1 MATIIRK
8 TKKGRPYYY
17 AVESQRVD
25 GKPRIVW
32 QKYLGTLESILQR
45 AERSSPS
52 APKEAVI
59 FQLGG
64 PAALLGIAQRLEL
77 EGVIDRV
84 VAKRDQGPSVGRYML
99 LAAINRALAP
109 CSKVAIGDWYEKTV
123 LRRLWRIPK
132 SAFTSQRFWDHMD
145 RIPADAIEEI
155 EEEVLKKVIERFH
168 LGTDVLLYDTTNFFT
183 FLSSTNDR
191 SELAQRGKAK
201 SKRDDLRLVG
211 LALMVTRDFQ
221 VPLLHHTY
229 AGNIPDVALFS
240 TLSSQLMA
248 RHRRITGASS
258 EATLVFDKGN
268 LSADAMES
276 LVVEGTHFVAAA
288 PANTDYQL
296 AATPLEHLRPLP
308 GLAGTRALSVRQEH
322 WGVTCHVVVVYTESF
337 FTQQLAGVTHNLVK
351 CQERLADL
359 SKQLERRLEASHRG
373 RRFTVRGVQRTVRE
387 ILSAQFMQDLF
398 DVSVT
403 TTDGQPRIEYALNQ
417 TALRRLTEERLG
429 RTLLLTTRTSW
440 DPATV
445 VRTYR
450 SLAGVEEAFKRMKN
464 SAFLHWQ
471 PAYHWTDQ
479 KLRVHSFYCVLGLL
493 LATLAHRQ
501 AHTAGIDVS
510 LPGMLK
516 QLGDLNEVAVIY
528 PPGTLAH
535 RKDHVTLT
543 RMSPA
548 QRRLADCLHIAEVA
562 RAIQG

>member
-32 QKYLGTLESILQR
+32 QKYLGTLESILRR
-45 AERSSPS
+45 AEGSRPS
-52 APKEAVI
+52 APREAVI
-59 FQLGG
+59 SQLGG

-77 EGVIDRV
+77 ESVIDRV
-84 VAKRDQGPSVGRYML
+84 LPKRDQGPSVGRYML

-109 CSKVAIGDWYEKTV
+109 CSKVAIGDWYERTV
-123 LRRLWRIPK
+123 LRRLWRVPK

-145 RIPADAIEEI
+145 RIPAEAIEEI
-155 EEEVLKKVIERFH
+155 EEEVLKKVIERFD
-168 LGTDVLLYDTTNFFT
+168 LGTEVLLYDTTNFFT

-201 SKRDDLRLVG
+201 SKRNDLRLVG

-221 VPLLHHTY
+221 VPLLHRTY
-229 AGNIPDVALFS
+229 AGNIPDVTLFS

-248 RHRRITGASS
+248 RHRRITGGSS

-268 LSADAMES
+268 LSADAMET
-276 LVVEGTHFVAAA
+276 LAVEGTHFVAAM
-288 PANTDYQL
+288 PANTNYQL
-296 AATPLEHLRPLP
+296 AAMSFEHLRPLP
-308 GLAGTRALSVRQEH
+308 GLPGTRALSVRQEH
-322 WGVTCHVVVVYTESF
+322 WGLTCQVVVVYTESF
-337 FTQQLAGVTHNLVK
+337 FTQQLAGVTHNLVR
-351 CQERLADL
+351 CQGRLADL
-359 SKQLERRLEASHRG
+359 SKQLEKRLEVSRRG
-373 RRFTVRGVQRTVRE
+373 RRFTVTGVQRTVRE

-398 DVSVT
+398 DVTVT
-403 TTDGQPRIEYALNQ
+403 TTNGHPRIEYAVNQ
-417 TALRRLTEERLG
+417 AALRRLTEERLG

-440 DPATV
+440 DPVTV
-445 VRTYR
+445 IRTYR

-471 PAYHWTDQ
+471 PAHHWTDQ

-501 AHTAGIDVS
+501 AHAAGIDLS
-510 LPGMLK
+510 LPAILK

-535 RKDHVTLT
+535 RKDHVTIT
-543 RMSPA
+543 RMSSA
-548 QRRLADCLHIAEVA
+548 QRRLAECLRIAEVA
-562 RAIQG
+562 QLT